1 MYKVGITGGIG
12 SGKSTVTRML
22 EGMGVAV
29 YISDERAKLL
39 MAHDETLRQLLVER
53 FGEDTYING
62 ELNRRYL
69 AERVFSN
76 ADELAALNAIVHPAV
91 MDDFSRWAEE
101 QESPY
106 VVIESAILFEAKLD
120 DRVDCV
126 VSVLA
131 PTGLRIERAMSRD
144 GASREEI
151 ERRIANQISDDE
163 RTERSK
169 YAIVNILM
177 EDLEEDVEQ
186 LHRRL
191 VYDSKPHDHTIDQ

>member
-12 SGKSTVTRML
+12 SGKSTATRML

-29 YISDERAKLL
+29 YLSDTRAKEL
-39 MAHDETLRQLLVER
+39 MCNDEALREQIVAR
-53 FGEDTYING
+53 FGAEAYVDG
-62 ELNRRYL
+62 VLNRPYL

-76 ADELAALNAIVHPAV
+76 EAELAALNALVHPAV
-91 MDDFSRWAEE
+91 MADFDAWAEE

-106 VVIESAILFEAKLD
+106 VVIESAILFEAGLD
-120 DRVDCV
+120 SRVDCV

-131 PTGLRIERAMSRD
+131 PTELRIERTMQRD
-144 GASREEI
+144 GMSREEV

-163 RTERSK
+163 RAHRSK
-169 YAIVNILM
+169 YAIVNISL

-191 VYDSKPHDHTIDQ
+191 VYDSKPHNHSVDE

>member
-29 YISDERAKLL
+29 YLSDDRAKEL
-39 MAHDETLRQLLVER
+39 MARDVTLREKLVPR
-53 FGEDTYING
+53 FGEDTYVDG

-69 AERVFSN
+69 SERVFSN
-76 ADELAALNAIVHPAV
+76 AEELAALNAIVHPAV
-91 MDDFSRWAEE
+91 MNDFDAWAER

-106 VVIESAILFEAKLD
+106 VVIESAILFEAGLD
-120 DRVDCV
+120 GRVDCV

-131 PTGLRIERAMSRD
+131 PRELRIERAMARD
-144 GASREEI
+144 GVAREDV
-151 ERRIANQISDDE
+151 ERRIANQMSDDE
-163 RTERSK
+163 RTNRSK
-169 YAIVNILM
+169 YAIVNIIL

-191 VYDSKPHDHTIDQ
+191 VYDSKPHNHTVDE

>member
-12 SGKSTVTRML
+12 SGKSTATRML

-29 YISDERAKLL
+29 YLSDNRAKEL
-39 MAHDETLRQLLVER
+39 MCNDEALREQIVAR
-53 FGEDTYING
+53 FGAEAYVDG
-62 ELNRRYL
+62 VLNRPYL

-76 ADELAALNAIVHPAV
+76 EAELAALNALVHPAV
-91 MDDFSRWAEE
+91 MADFDAWAEE

-106 VVIESAILFEAKLD
+106 VVIESAILFEAGLD
-120 DRVDCV
+120 SRVDCV

-131 PTGLRIERAMSRD
+131 PTELRIERTMQRD
-144 GASREEI
+144 GMSREEV

-163 RTERSK
+163 RAHRSK
-169 YAIVNILM
+169 YAIVNISL
-177 EDLEEDVEQ
+177 EELEEDVEQ

-191 VYDSKPHDHTIDQ
+191 VYDSKPHNTIVEE